1 MCDEKTEK
9 LYEKL
14 RKLMALKESAIE
26 VGSVGEAEAA
36 AAAIQRLL
44 REYNLSEE
52 EIPLEERVANP
63 IVIENLNYY
72 FVYRNN
78 WYRDFLL
85 VLSDAN
91 LCHLMRESTKQG
103 NRRVPLKI
111 MVIGRKTNVDVVLFL
126 ASQLGN
132 RLVAFCKAAYR
143 KHVETKWKEG
153 VTAVSEQ
160 TFAMN
165 YLMGCVDGL
174 RRKFEEQNRPTE
186 QSLVLSRTQEILD
199 FKQQQFGETKPARI
213 KSQTVNHQDAY
224 KEGYQKGRNVDI
236 YEGIEKQKKEELRLK
251 D

>member
-1 MCDEKTEK
+1 MSDEKIDK

-52 EIPLEERVANP
+52 EIPLEQRVANP
-63 IVIENLNYY
+63 IVVEKLNYY

-78 WYRDFLL
+78 WYRDFMM
-85 VLSDAN
+85 VLSNAN
-91 LCHLMRESTKQG
+91 LCQTLRESARHG
-103 NRRVPLKI
+103 NRWIPDKL
-111 MVIGRKTNVDVVLFL
+111 MVVGRKTNVDVVMFL

-143 KHVETKWKEG
+143 KHVELKWAEG

-160 TFAMN
+160 TFATN
-165 YLMGCVDGL
+165 YLMGCVAGL
-174 RRKFEEQNRPTE
+174 ERKFEEQNRPTE
-186 QSLVLSRTQEILD
+186 QSLVLSRTQEIED
-199 FKQQQFGETKPARI
+199 FKKMLYGETKSARTA
-213 KSQTVNHQDAY
+213 KQTVNHKDAFW
-224 KEGYQKGRNVDI
+224 EGYQKGRDVDI
-236 YEGIEKQKKEELRLK
+236 YEGIERQKKEELSLK